1 MENLKVKEL
10 KALAKERGIKGY
22 YRMRKAELIEALT
35 PVGDP
40 PQPDIVYDLI
50 NINSPPTTS
59 ETDHIKKTNLKCPHG
74 KQKRKCKECGGKDIC
89 HHGRNKYYCKECGGS
104 QICTHGRFKKYC
116 KECVGSQ
123 ICSHNRVKYTCK
135 ECGGKGICTHGN

>member
-10 KALAKERGIKGY
+10 KDLAKERGIKGY

-59 ETDHIKKTNLKCPHG
+59 ETDHIKKTNLKCSHG
-74 KQKRKCKECGGKDIC
+74 KQKRKCL
-89 HHGRNKYYCKECGGS
+89 S
-104 QICTHGRFKKYC
+104 L
-116 KECVGSQ
+116 
-123 ICSHNRVKYTCK
+123 
-135 ECGGKGICTHGN
+135 